1 MADEPRNKAHEDQ
14 EVRPGPGGGDGDDA
28 RTDPFGLFPIV
39 VILVLVVGGLFL
51 LFKLRE
57 MGNIQDCVSS
67 GRRNCVPVDVPTEK

>member
-1 MADEPRNKAHEDQ
+1 MADEPRNEAHDDQ
-14 EVRPGPGGGDGDDA
+14 EVRPGPGSGDGDDA
-28 RTDPFGLFPIV
+28 RGDPFGVFPIV

-67 GRRNCVPVDVPTEK
+67 GRRNCVPIDVPTEK